1 MRKMFAVL
9 LSVVLSLMLGWM
21 GWFLFGGLG
30 FAVQKLMDTGWLA
43 SFFLDNLV
51 TTVLSLVLVGLSIGI
66 TLYACRRLGKGA
78 AIAVAAGTTMF
89 AGMPVLLSM
98 NVIEGVLLGSTLVL
112 GMAVA
117 AYFTAGDASK
127 GFACFSKGM
136 GGAKKAFYALAI
148 IGGILVLMLAVV
160 QQKEYEDSFK
170 ASIKQVVSQSSSM
183 AMSKDQ
189 IRALIQ
195 AQGTGS
201 SSQQA
206 AMLANMNY
214 SMSKAQIRANY
225 EPFYVANNIPV
236 SQLDAKLDEY
246 YAMVNSQSNIQ
257 LRQQAQADAVAQ
269 LSSGQS
275 TTQVDAMVDAMY
287 AQMNDPTKSKAMA
300 EASAGILEN
309 MPMFKQML
317 AWLAA
322 IYAFTFASLV
332 LLLESFL
339 VGPAAGMSY
348 CVLSNLMG
356 DDKVEKALERAKDE
370 PNKLVDEFTEDG
382 KTG

>member
-9 LSVVLSLMLGWM
+9 LSAVLSLMLGWM

-30 FAVQKLMDTGWLA
+30 FTVQKLMDTGWLA
-43 SFFLDNLV
+43 SFFLDNLMI
-51 TTVLSLVLVGLSIGI
+51 TVISLVLVGLSLGT
-66 TLYACRRLGKGA
+66 TLYACRRLDKGA
-78 AIAVAAGTTMF
+78 AIAAAAGTTMF

-98 NVIEGVLLGSTLVL
+98 SVVEGVLLGSTLVL

-117 AYFTAGDASK
+117 AFFTAGDASK
-127 GFACFSKGM
+127 GLACFSKGM

-148 IGGILVLMLAVV
+148 IGGILVLMLAAT
-160 QQKEYEDSFK
+160 QQKEYEGSFK
-170 ASIKQVVSQSSSM
+170 ASIKQVVSQSSGM

-214 SMSKAQIRANY
+214 SLSKAQVRANY

-257 LRQQAQADAVAQ
+257 LRQDAQATAVAQ
-269 LSSGQS
+269 MSSGQPQN
-275 TTQVDAMVDAMY
+275 TDALVDAMY
-287 AQMNDPTKSKAMA
+287 NQFNDPTKSKAMA

-317 AWLAA
+317 SWLAA

-348 CVLSNLMG
+348 CVLSNLVG
-356 DDKVEKALERAKDE
+356 DDKVEKALEKAKDE